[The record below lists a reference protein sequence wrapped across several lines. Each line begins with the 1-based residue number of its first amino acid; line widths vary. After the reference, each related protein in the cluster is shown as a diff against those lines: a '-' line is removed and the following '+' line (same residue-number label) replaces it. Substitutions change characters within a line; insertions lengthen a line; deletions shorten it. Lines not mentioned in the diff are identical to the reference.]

1 MRFKLCILICLLLA
15 SPIGCQLTFKEKMH
29 VYGDGSIYART
40 NTDDA
45 KDLASGSGDQIY
57 KRILNLKDG
66 ATSLQSSY
74 LYDKDP
80 SIVSNISNQY
90 SAQASA
96 VGGSQHMIS
105 VYSNTSINSL
115 SKIERVGNSLSTDY
129 NINSSNGNLSEAV
142 IKSLGGHSRYI
153 AEAKLEGK
161 FTLSS
166 QLSERVDISR
176 GSDAANLLA
185 NLQSVDIKGSR
196 GVEEDDTIDP
206 PLMLIGGKEASDQD
220 TAAILTKRG
229 KDLAT
234 SGNPDDLDK
243 ALKLYDQA
251 LELDPENPVIWNN
264 KATVLVKERKYEDA
278 LDAYDR
284 ALELNSEYPEAMIG
298 KGSALNR
305 LNRSAEAVGLF
316 EKAIALDTSNAK
328 AWNNKGVALA
338 RLGRYDDA
346 INSFDK
352 AIEIDPEY
360 EDAFFSRGK
369 LFYTLQHYQEALQ
382 SLNRA
387 LELNPN
393 DTSASDLKVLAE
405 NALNR
410 GLAP

>member
-15 SPIGCQLTFKEKMH
+15 SPIGCQLTLKEKIH

-40 NTDDA
+40 NTDEA

-57 KRILNLKDG
+57 KRVLNLKDD
-66 ATSLQSSY
+66 ASSLQTSY
-74 LYDKDP
+74 LYNKDP

-90 SAQASA
+90 FALASA

-105 VYSNTSINSL
+105 VYSNTNINSQ

-142 IKSLGGHSRYI
+142 INSLGGHSRYI

-176 GSDAANLLA
+176 GFDAANLLA

-196 GVEEDDTIDP
+196 GVEEDDTIEP

-234 SGNPDDLDK
+234 SGNHDDLDK

-264 KATVLVKERKYEDA
+264 KGTVLVREGKYEDA
-278 LDAYDR
+278 LDAYDS

-316 EKAIALDTSNAK
+316 EMAIALDTSNAK

-360 EDAFFSRGK
+360 EDAFFSRGR
-369 LFYTLQHYQEALQ
+369 LFYTHQHYQEALQ

-405 NALNR
+405 KALNQ
-410 GLAP
+410 GLTP